1 MKKIDLQGHRGAR
14 GLMPEN
20 TLAAFARAMEIG
32 VHTLELDCAMTRD
45 GVLVTSHDLRLNPD
59 LTRFEDQ
66 WLDTLGPA
74 IFSLDYEKLCSY
86 DVGAMR
92 PESGYA
98 ERFPA
103 QTAMRDV
110 RIPRLREV
118 FELAERYNAS
128 TLRFNIETK
137 IHPLQ
142 PHLSPP
148 ADAFAGALIAEIRAA
163 NLQNRSSIQ
172 SFDWR
177 TLAIVQAQAP
187 EIETVYLSV
196 QQSGEDTIGTAS
208 KTGSPWTNRIRY
220 LEHGSVPRMVHA
232 AGGRIW
238 SPHHADLNADSLNE
252 AHALGIRVIPW
263 TVNNEAEMRTL
274 IDLGVDGLI
283 SDYPN
288 RLRNIAASMDCELPP
303 QYAKPLN

>member
-1 MKKIDLQGHRGAR
+1 
-14 GLMPEN
+14 MPEN
-20 TLAAFARAMEIG
+20 TLSAFARAMEIG

-45 GVLVTSHDLRLNPD
+45 GVLVVSHDMRLNPD
-59 LTRFEDQ
+59 LTRFEGE
-66 WLDTLGPA
+66 WLDSLGPA

-86 DVGAMR
+86 DVGAIR
-92 PESGYA
+92 PDSGLA

-103 QTAMRDV
+103 QVAMRDV

-118 FELAERYNAS
+118 FELAARYEAA

-142 PHLSPP
+142 PHLGPSV
-148 ADAFAGALIAEIRAA
+148 DVFAQALIAEIRAA
-163 NLQNRSSIQ
+163 GLQSRSTIQ

-177 TLAIVQAQAP
+177 TLAAVQQSAP
-187 EIETVYLSV
+187 EIDTVYLTV

-220 LEHGSVPRMVHA
+220 LEHGSVPRMVNA

-238 SPHHADLNADSLNE
+238 SPHWADLNADSLNE

-263 TVNNEAEMRTL
+263 TVNNEADMRKL
-274 IDLGVDGLI
+274 IELGVDGLI

-288 RLRNIAASMDCELPP
+288 RLRNVAGSMDCELPP
-303 QYAKPLN
+303 QYAKPAN